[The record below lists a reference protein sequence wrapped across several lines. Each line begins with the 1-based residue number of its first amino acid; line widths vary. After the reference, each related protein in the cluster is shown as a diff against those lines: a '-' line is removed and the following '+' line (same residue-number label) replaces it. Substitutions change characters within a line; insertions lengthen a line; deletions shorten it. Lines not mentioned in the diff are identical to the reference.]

1 MIRYYIRK
9 RLVVMSMCVL
19 TVAVSCKV
27 QQSAQKPMPLPAF
40 DSEGHRGARGLMPEN
55 TIPAML
61 KAIDLGVTTIEMDL
75 HITRDKKV
83 ILSHDDHIN
92 AAFTLTPDGKEISKE
107 EAEQLAFYQMD
118 YSTISKYDVGTKF
131 YDKFPEQK
139 KLKVHIP
146 LLSDLIDSV
155 QTYIA
160 DSEKKPVFYNIETKS
175 KASGDGKFH
184 PAPEEFVG
192 LLMDVIESKKITP
205 WVIIQSF
212 DPRTLRVLHEK
223 YPHVRTSYLVEKN
236 SLEENLK
243 ELGFVPAIYSPN
255 AKLVT
260 ADLVRE
266 AHARNLK
273 IVPWTVNTKD
283 EIVRLKSFGVD
294 GIISDYPNLFN

>member
-19 TVAVSCKV
+19 SIAVSCKV
-27 QQSAQKPMPLPAF
+27 QQSGQKPMPLPEF

-61 KAIDLGVTTIEMDL
+61 KAIDLGVTTIEMDV
-75 HITRDKKV
+75 HITSDKKV

-92 AAFTLTPDGKEISKE
+92 AAFTLTADGEEISKE
-107 EAEQLAFYQMD
+107 EAEKLAFYQMD
-118 YSTISKYDVGTKF
+118 YATIRKYDVGTKF

-139 KLKVHIP
+139 KMKVHIP
-146 LLSDLIDSV
+146 LLSNLIDSV
-155 QTYIA
+155 QTYIKES
-160 DSEKKPVFYNIETKS
+160 DKPAVFYNIETKS
-175 KASGDGKFH
+175 KAAGDARLH
-184 PAPEEFVG
+184 PEPEEFVK

-260 ADLVRE
+260 AELVRE

-273 IVPWTVNTKD
+273 IIPWTVNTKD